1 MFRAHAGKFATRITG
16 KHIRMVNII
25 FSKTLTQDNI
35 VLRHKLQ
42 SHKLEVAWWDKP
54 ERESIKRKNPKN

>member
-1 MFRAHAGKFATRITG
+1 MQV
-16 KHIRMVNII
+16 RMVNII

-54 ERESIKRKNPKN
+54 EKESIKRKNPKN